1 MSSSRPPHSSPRLIA
16 LDWGTTSLRAYL
28 LGDSGVVLERRAEPW
43 GLLQLPDRDFG
54 AAYRRTIVD
63 WSNRHAGLPALACG
77 MVGSAQGWVEAPY
90 VSTPAG
96 IAEISRSLA
105 SVPDSELR
113 IVPGVARLGDSP
125 NVMRGEETQIL
136 GALAMRP
143 ELAARSLIVLPGT
156 HSKWVNVLGGR
167 LQEFSTFMSGEL
179 FGVLRAHSILGRFAR
194 VGSDGAETATASDAF
209 ARGVRVARAGR
220 HGLAP
225 LLFSARAAVLVGDL
239 PGDESLDYL
248 SGLLIGDEVRAGLA
262 DGRPPDALVGDPS
275 LCARY
280 LAALE
285 LFDVGGVAVLD
296 DTAPAGLW
304 VIDQHASLGVQRGAG
319 PTRTPVSGR
328 AN

>member
-1 MSSSRPPHSSPRLIA
+1 MSSSRSPRGTPRLIA

-28 LGDSGVVLERRAEPW
+28 LGDDGVVLERRTEPW

-54 AAYRRTIVD
+54 AAYRRTIGE
-63 WSNRHAGLPALACG
+63 WSNRHPGLRTLACG
-77 MVGSAQGWVEAPY
+77 MVGSAQGWVETPY
-90 VSTPAG
+90 VPTPAG
-96 IAEISRSLA
+96 IAEISRALA

-143 ELAARSLIVLPGT
+143 ELAERSLVVLPGT
-156 HSKWVNVLGGR
+156 HSKWVNVVGGR
-167 LQEFSTFMSGEL
+167 LQEFSTFMTGEL

-194 VGSDGAETATASDAF
+194 GNSDVTQTSTASGAF
-209 ARGVRVARAGR
+209 ARGVKIARAGR
-220 HGLAP
+220 QGLAP

-239 PGDESLDYL
+239 PPDESLDYL

-262 DGRPPDALVGDPS
+262 DGRRPDALVGDPA

-285 LFDVGGVAVLD
+285 LFDVGGIAVLD

-304 VIDQHASLGVQRGAG
+304 VIDQHASLGVQRDAG
-319 PTRTPVSGR
+319 PSRSPVSGR